1 LVNLIKVGNVSVFVA
16 RQAIFNRRQN
26 VVAYELLFRDSP
38 KNYFPDICEGEATA
52 RLIMENQLNLGTR
65 HITSGKKA
73 LINIGPESLEL
84 DLCAFLPCQDVVI
97 ELLETIEPN
106 DENYEMCRDLFHRNY
121 KLALDDFVYKP
132 QWDRFLKLVKLIKFD
147 ISITPLSE
155 ITPVIK
161 KLQKHKKI
169 KLLAEKL
176 ETQEDF
182 ELAHK
187 MGFDY
192 FQGYFFA
199 KPTMIKQNDIDYN
212 YSLVVAIYAEI
223 MKPSPDIKAIAGLFE
238 LDAALAYKLLRLINS
253 GVFPIQSKISS
264 LKQALVYL
272 GHERLKK
279 FVSLI
284 VTAHTAGK
292 KPAELMQVC
301 VVRARFCELIAK
313 KVAKQ
318 QSGEAFLTGLFS
330 LLDAIL
336 DQPMSLLVEKLPF
349 PDEIKAALLDEKNTL
364 YYILNVVKAFETGSW
379 WALEQAVILINLDS
393 KALPDLYQQAVD
405 WADNYKNNS

>member
-1 LVNLIKVGNVSVFVA
+1 MESNKVGKVSVFVA
-16 RQAIFNRRQN
+16 RQAIFNRRQK

-38 KNYFPDICEGEATA
+38 KNFFPDIAEGQATA

-97 ELLETIEPN
+97 ELLESIEPN
-106 DENYEMCRDLFHRNY
+106 DTNYEFCRELFHSNFN
-121 KLALDDFVYKP
+121 LALDDFVYKP

-147 ISITPLSE
+147 ITITPLND
-155 ITPVIK
+155 IHPIIK
-161 KLQKHKKI
+161 KLKDHKQI
-169 KLLAEKL
+169 KLLAEKI
-176 ETQEDF
+176 ETQDEY
-182 ELAHK
+182 EVAAS

-199 KPTMIKQNDIDYN
+199 KPTMMKHNDIDYN
-212 YSLVVAIYAEI
+212 YALVVAIYAEI
-223 MKPSPDIKAIAGLFE
+223 MGANPDLTKIAALFE
-238 LDAALAYKLLRLINS
+238 FDAALAYKLLRLINS
-253 GVFPIQSKISS
+253 GVFPIQSKIAS

-272 GHERLKK
+272 GQERLKK

-313 KVAKQ
+313 KVAKH

-349 PDEIKAALLDEKNTL
+349 QDDIKAALLEEKNTL
-364 YYILNVVKAFETGSW
+364 YYILKVVKAYETGSW
-379 WALEQAVILINLDS
+379 WALEQAVIFLNIQSDI
-393 KALPDLYQQAVD
+393 LPELYQKSVD
-405 WADNYKNNS
+405 WADSYKNKI

>member
-1 LVNLIKVGNVSVFVA
+1 MELNKVGKVSVFVA
-16 RQAIFNRRQN
+16 RQAIFNRRQK

-38 KNYFPDICEGEATA
+38 KNFFPDIAEGQATA

-73 LINIGPESLEL
+73 LINIGPESLDL

-97 ELLETIEPN
+97 ELLESIEPT
-106 DENYEMCRDLFHRNY
+106 DTNYELCRELFHSNFN
-121 KLALDDFVYKP
+121 LALDDFVYKP

-147 ISITPLSE
+147 ITITPLND
-155 ITPVIK
+155 IHPIIK
-161 KLQKHKKI
+161 KLKDHKQI
-169 KLLAEKL
+169 KLLAEKI
-176 ETQEDF
+176 ETQE
-182 ELAHK
+182 EYEVAAG

-199 KPTMIKQNDIDYN
+199 KPTMMKHNDIDYN
-212 YSLVVAIYAEI
+212 YGLVVAIYAEI
-223 MKPSPDIKAIAGLFE
+223 MGPNPDLTKIAALFE

-253 GVFPIQSKISS
+253 GVFPIQSKIAS

-272 GHERLKK
+272 GQERLKK

-313 KVAKQ
+313 KVAKH

-349 PDEIKAALLDEKNTL
+349 QDEIKAALLEEKNTL
-364 YYILNVVKAFETGSW
+364 YYILKVVKAYETGSW
-379 WALEQAVILINLDS
+379 WALEQAVIFLNIQSDI
-393 KALPDLYQQAVD
+393 LPELYQKSVD
-405 WADNYKNNS
+405 WADSYKNNI

>member
-1 LVNLIKVGNVSVFVA
+1 MSVFVA
-16 RQAIFNRRQN
+16 RQAIFNRKQN
-26 VVAYELLFRDSP
+26 VVAYELLFRNSAE
-38 KNYFPDICEGEATA
+38 NFFPDIEEGQATA

-65 HITSGKKA
+65 HITSGKTA
-73 LINIGPESLEL
+73 LINIGPDSLKHN
-84 DLCAFLPCQDVVI
+84 LCDFLPCKDVVI
-97 ELLETIEPN
+97 ELLETIEPT
-106 DENYEMCRDLFHRNY
+106 DDNYQLCRELFHKNY
-121 KLALDDFVYKP
+121 KLALDDFVYNE
-132 QWDRFLKLVKLIKFD
+132 QWERFLKFIKLVKFD
-147 ISITPLSE
+147 IAQTPLSDIAE
-155 ITPVIK
+155 IVE
-161 KLQKHKKI
+161 KLKQHKKI
-169 KLLAEKL
+169 KILAEKI
-176 ETQEDF
+176 ETQADYHQ
-182 ELAHK
+182 AHK

-199 KPTMIKQNDIDYN
+199 KPTMHEQQDIDYN
-212 YSLVVAIYAEI
+212 YAVVVAIYAQV
-223 MKPSPDIKAIAGLFE
+223 MKPSPDIKQISALFE
-238 LDAALAYKLLRLINS
+238 ADAALAYKLMRLINS

-264 LKQALVYL
+264 IKQALVYL

-313 KVAKQ
+313 QVSKSLA
-318 QSGEAFLTGLFS
+318 GEAFLTGLFS

-349 PDEIKAALLDEKNTL
+349 PDDIKAALLNEKNTL
-364 YYILNVVKAFETGSW
+364 YYILNLVQAYETGSW
-379 WALEQAVILINLDS
+379 WTLEKAVILLNVKSDV
-393 KALPDLYQQAVD
+393 LPGLYNQAVD

>member
-1 LVNLIKVGNVSVFVA
+1 MELNKVGKVSVFVA
-16 RQAIFNRRQN
+16 RQAIFNRRQK

-38 KNYFPDICEGEATA
+38 KNFFPDIAEGQATA

-97 ELLETIEPN
+97 ELLESIEPT
-106 DENYEMCRDLFHRNY
+106 DTNYELCRELFHSNFN
-121 KLALDDFVYKP
+121 LALDDFVYKP

-147 ISITPLSE
+147 ITITPLND
-155 ITPVIK
+155 IHPIIK
-161 KLQKHKKI
+161 KLKDHKQI
-169 KLLAEKL
+169 KLLAEKI
-176 ETQEDF
+176 ETQE
-182 ELAHK
+182 EYEVAAG

-199 KPTMIKQNDIDYN
+199 KPTMMKHNDIDYN
-212 YSLVVAIYAEI
+212 YGLVVAIYAEI
-223 MKPSPDIKAIAGLFE
+223 MSPNPDLTKIAALFE

-253 GVFPIQSKISS
+253 GVFPIQSKIAS

-272 GHERLKK
+272 GQERLKK

-313 KVAKQ
+313 KVAKH

-349 PDEIKAALLDEKNTL
+349 QDDIKAALLEEKNTL
-364 YYILNVVKAFETGSW
+364 YYILKVVKAYETGSW
-379 WALEQAVILINLDS
+379 WALEQAVIFLNIQSDI
-393 KALPDLYQQAVD
+393 LPELYQKSVD
-405 WADNYKNNS
+405 WADSYKNNI

>member
-1 LVNLIKVGNVSVFVA
+1 MSVFVA
-16 RQAIFNRRQN
+16 RQAIFNRRQK

-38 KNYFPDICEGEATA
+38 KNFFPDIAEGQATA

-97 ELLETIEPN
+97 ELLESIEPT
-106 DENYEMCRDLFHRNY
+106 DTNYELCRELFHSNFN
-121 KLALDDFVYKP
+121 LALDDFVYKP

-147 ISITPLSE
+147 ITITPLND
-155 ITPVIK
+155 IHPIIK
-161 KLQKHKKI
+161 KLKDHKQI
-169 KLLAEKL
+169 KLLAEKI
-176 ETQEDF
+176 ETQE
-182 ELAHK
+182 EYEVAAG

-199 KPTMIKQNDIDYN
+199 KPTMMKHNDIDYN
-212 YSLVVAIYAEI
+212 YGLVVAIYAEI
-223 MKPSPDIKAIAGLFE
+223 MSPNPDLTKIAALFE

-253 GVFPIQSKISS
+253 GVFPIQSKIAS

-272 GHERLKK
+272 GQERLKK

-313 KVAKQ
+313 KVAKH

-349 PDEIKAALLDEKNTL
+349 QDDIKAALLEEKNTL
-364 YYILNVVKAFETGSW
+364 YYILKVVKAYETGSW
-379 WALEQAVILINLDS
+379 WALEQAVIFLNIQSDI
-393 KALPDLYQQAVD
+393 LPELYQKSVD
-405 WADNYKNNS
+405 WADSYKNNI

>member
-1 LVNLIKVGNVSVFVA
+1 MSVFVA
-16 RQAIFNRRQN
+16 RQAIFNRSKK

-38 KNYFPDICEGEATA
+38 KNYFPDIAEGQATA

-73 LINIGPESLEL
+73 LINIGPESLKL

-97 ELLETIEPN
+97 ELLETIEPT
-106 DENYEMCRDLFHRNY
+106 DDNYELCRGLFHSNY

-147 ISITPLSE
+147 IAITPLSE
-155 ITPVIK
+155 IQPIVT
-161 KLQKHKKI
+161 KLQAHKQIKI
-169 KLLAEKL
+169 LAEKI
-176 ETQEDF
+176 ETQEDY
-182 ELAHK
+182 ELAFD

-212 YSLVVAIYAEI
+212 YGLVVAIYAEI
-223 MKPSPDIKAIAGLFE
+223 MKQSPDIKTIASLFE

-253 GVFPIQSKISS
+253 GVFPIQSQISS

-301 VVRARFCELIAK
+301 IVRARFCELVAK
-313 KVAKQ
+313 KVNKS

-349 PDEIKAALLDEKNTL
+349 PDEIKTALLGDKNTL
-364 YYILNVVKAFETGSW
+364 YYILNVVKAYETGSW
-379 WALEQAVILINLDS
+379 WALEQAVLLLNIDSAIL
-393 KALPDLYQQAVD
+393 PPLYQQSVD
-405 WADNYKNNS
+405 WADSYKNNI

>member
-1 LVNLIKVGNVSVFVA
+1 MSVFVA
-16 RQAIFNRRQN
+16 RQAIFNRKQN
-26 VVAYELLFRDSP
+26 VVAYELLFRNSAE
-38 KNYFPDICEGEATA
+38 NFFPDIEEGQATA

-65 HITSGKKA
+65 HITSGKTA
-73 LINIGPESLEL
+73 LINIGPDSLKHN
-84 DLCAFLPCQDVVI
+84 LCDFLPCKDVVI
-97 ELLETIEPN
+97 ELLETIEPT
-106 DENYEMCRDLFHRNY
+106 DDNYQLCRELFHKNY
-121 KLALDDFVYKP
+121 KLALDDFVYNE
-132 QWDRFLKLVKLIKFD
+132 QWERFLKFIKLVKFD
-147 ISITPLSE
+147 ITQTPLSDIAE
-155 ITPVIK
+155 IVE
-161 KLQKHKKI
+161 KLKQHKKI
-169 KLLAEKL
+169 KILAEKI
-176 ETQEDF
+176 ETQADYHQ
-182 ELAHK
+182 AHK

-199 KPTMIKQNDIDYN
+199 KPTMHEQQDIDYN
-212 YSLVVAIYAEI
+212 YALVVAIYAQV
-223 MKPSPDIKAIAGLFE
+223 MKPSPDIKQISALFE
-238 LDAALAYKLLRLINS
+238 ADAALAYKLMRLINS

-264 LKQALVYL
+264 IKQALVYL

-313 KVAKQ
+313 QVSKSLA
-318 QSGEAFLTGLFS
+318 GEAFLTGLFS

-349 PDEIKAALLDEKNTL
+349 PDDIKAALLNEKNTL
-364 YYILNVVKAFETGSW
+364 YYILNVVQAYETGSW
-379 WALEQAVILINLDS
+379 WTLEKAVILLNVKSDV
-393 KALPDLYQQAVD
+393 LPGLYNQAVD

>member
-1 LVNLIKVGNVSVFVA
+1 MPVFVA

-38 KNYFPDICEGEATA
+38 KNYFPGIAEGKATA

-73 LINIGPESLEL
+73 LINVGPESLEL

-106 DENYEMCRDLFHRNY
+106 DCNYKLCRDLFHRNY

-132 QWDRFLKLVKLIKFD
+132 QWDRFLKLIKLVKFD
-147 ISITPLSE
+147 ITITPLNE
-155 ITPVIK
+155 IAPIIK
-161 KLQKHKKI
+161 KLQKHSKI

-212 YSLVVAIYAEI
+212 YALVVAVYAEI
-223 MKPSPDIKAIAGLFE
+223 MKQSPSIETIASLFKQ
-238 LDAALAYKLLRLINS
+238 DAALAYKLLRLINS
-253 GVFPIQSKISS
+253 GVFPIQSQISS

-292 KPAELMQVC
+292 KPSELMQMC
-301 VVRARFCELIAK
+301 VVRARFCELVAK

-318 QSGEAFLTGLFS
+318 QVGEAFLTGLFS

-349 PDEIKAALLDEKNTL
+349 PDDIKAALLEEKNTL
-364 YYILNVVKAFETGSW
+364 YYIVNIVKNYETGSW
-379 WALEQAVILINLDS
+379 WALEQAVLLLNIDS
-393 KALPDLYQQAVD
+393 KELPAIYQQAVD
-405 WADNYKNNS
+405 WADNYKNNIKGY

>member
-1 LVNLIKVGNVSVFVA
+1 MDLNKVGKVSVFVA
-16 RQAIFNRRQN
+16 RQAIFNRRQK

-38 KNYFPDICEGEATA
+38 KNFFPDIAEGQATA

-97 ELLETIEPN
+97 ELLESIEPT
-106 DENYEMCRDLFHRNY
+106 DTNYELCRELFHSNFN
-121 KLALDDFVYKP
+121 LALDDFVYKP

-147 ISITPLSE
+147 ITITPLND
-155 ITPVIK
+155 IHPIIK
-161 KLQKHKKI
+161 KLKDHKQI
-169 KLLAEKL
+169 KLLAEKI
-176 ETQEDF
+176 ETQQEY
-182 ELAHK
+182 EVAAG

-199 KPTMIKQNDIDYN
+199 KPTMMKHNDIDYN
-212 YSLVVAIYAEI
+212 YGLVVAIYAEI
-223 MKPSPDIKAIAGLFE
+223 MKPNPDLTAIAQLFE

-253 GVFPIQSKISS
+253 GVFPIQSKIAS

-272 GHERLKK
+272 GQERLKK

-313 KVAKQ
+313 KVAKH

-349 PDEIKAALLDEKNTL
+349 QDEIKAALLEEKNTL
-364 YYILNVVKAFETGSW
+364 YYILKVVKAYETGSW
-379 WALEQAVILINLDS
+379 WALEQAVIFLNIQSDI
-393 KALPDLYQQAVD
+393 LPELYQMSVD
-405 WADNYKNNS
+405 WADSYKNNI

>member
-1 LVNLIKVGNVSVFVA
+1 MSVFVA
-16 RQAIFNRRQN
+16 RQAIFNRSKK

-38 KNYFPDICEGEATA
+38 KNYFPDIAEGQATA

-73 LINIGPESLEL
+73 LINIGPESLKL

-97 ELLETIEPN
+97 ELLETIEPT
-106 DENYEMCRDLFHRNY
+106 DDNYELCRGLFHSNY

-147 ISITPLSE
+147 IAITPLSE
-155 ITPVIK
+155 IQPIVT
-161 KLQKHKKI
+161 KLQAHKQIKI
-169 KLLAEKL
+169 LAEKI
-176 ETQEDF
+176 ETQEDYG
-182 ELAHK
+182 LAFD

-199 KPTMIKQNDIDYN
+199 KPTMIKQNDVDYN
-212 YSLVVAIYAEI
+212 YGLVVAIYAEI
-223 MKPSPDIKAIAGLFE
+223 MKQSPDIKTIASLFE

-253 GVFPIQSKISS
+253 GVFPIQSQISS

-301 VVRARFCELIAK
+301 VVRARFCELVAK
-313 KVAKQ
+313 KVNKS

-349 PDEIKAALLDEKNTL
+349 PDEIKTALLGDKNTL
-364 YYILNVVKAFETGSW
+364 YYILNVVKAYETGSW
-379 WALEQAVILINLDS
+379 WALEQAVLLLNIDSAIL
-393 KALPDLYQQAVD
+393 PPLYQQSVD
-405 WADNYKNNS
+405 WADSYKNNI

>member
-1 LVNLIKVGNVSVFVA
+1 MELNKVGKVSVFVA
-16 RQAIFNRRQN
+16 RQAIFNRRQK

-38 KNYFPDICEGEATA
+38 KNFFPDIAEGQATA

-97 ELLETIEPN
+97 ELLESIEPT
-106 DENYEMCRDLFHRNY
+106 DTNYELCRELFHSNFN
-121 KLALDDFVYKP
+121 LALDDFVYKP

-147 ISITPLSE
+147 ITITPLDD
-155 ITPVIK
+155 IHPIIK
-161 KLQKHKKI
+161 KLKDHKQI
-169 KLLAEKL
+169 KLLAEKI
-176 ETQEDF
+176 ETQE
-182 ELAHK
+182 EYEVAAG

-199 KPTMIKQNDIDYN
+199 KPTMMKHNDIDYN
-212 YSLVVAIYAEI
+212 YGLVVAIYAEI
-223 MKPSPDIKAIAGLFE
+223 MGPNPDLTKIAALFE

-253 GVFPIQSKISS
+253 GVFPIQSKIAS

-272 GHERLKK
+272 GQERLKK

-313 KVAKQ
+313 KVAKH

-349 PDEIKAALLDEKNTL
+349 QDDIKAALLEEKNTL
-364 YYILNVVKAFETGSW
+364 YYILKVVKAYETGSW
-379 WALEQAVILINLDS
+379 WALEQAVIFLNIQSDI
-393 KALPDLYQQAVD
+393 LPELYQMSVD
-405 WADNYKNNS
+405 WADSYKNNI

>member
-1 LVNLIKVGNVSVFVA
+1 MSVFVA
-16 RQAIFNRRQN
+16 RQAIFNRKQN
-26 VVAYELLFRDSP
+26 VVAYELLFRNSAE
-38 KNYFPDICEGEATA
+38 NFFPDIEEGQATA

-65 HITSGKKA
+65 HITSGKTA
-73 LINIGPESLEL
+73 LINIGPDSLKHN
-84 DLCAFLPCQDVVI
+84 LCDFLPCKDVVI
-97 ELLETIEPN
+97 ELLETIEPT
-106 DENYEMCRDLFHRNY
+106 DDNYQLCRELFHKNY
-121 KLALDDFVYKP
+121 KLALDDFVYNE
-132 QWDRFLKLVKLIKFD
+132 QWERFLKFIKLVKFD
-147 ISITPLSE
+147 IAQTPLSDIAE
-155 ITPVIK
+155 IVE
-161 KLQKHKKI
+161 KLKQHKKI
-169 KLLAEKL
+169 KILAEKI
-176 ETQEDF
+176 ETQADYHQ
-182 ELAHK
+182 AHK

-199 KPTMIKQNDIDYN
+199 KPTMHEQQDIDYN
-212 YSLVVAIYAEI
+212 YALVVAIYAQV
-223 MKPSPDIKAIAGLFE
+223 MKPSPDIKQISALFE
-238 LDAALAYKLLRLINS
+238 ADAALAYKLMRLINS

-264 LKQALVYL
+264 IKQALVYL

-313 KVAKQ
+313 QVSISLA
-318 QSGEAFLTGLFS
+318 GEAFLTGLFS

-349 PDEIKAALLDEKNTL
+349 PDDIKAALLNEKNTL
-364 YYILNVVKAFETGSW
+364 YYILNVVQAYETGSW
-379 WALEQAVILINLDS
+379 WTLEKAVILLNVKSDV
-393 KALPDLYQQAVD
+393 LPGLYNQAVD

>member
-1 LVNLIKVGNVSVFVA
+1 MSIFVA
-16 RQAIFNRRQN
+16 RQAIFNRRQK

-38 KNYFPDICEGEATA
+38 KNFFPDIAEGQATA

-97 ELLETIEPN
+97 ELLESIEPT
-106 DENYEMCRDLFHRNY
+106 DTNYELCRELFHSNFN
-121 KLALDDFVYKP
+121 LALDDFVYKP

-147 ISITPLSE
+147 ITITPLDD
-155 ITPVIK
+155 IHPIIK
-161 KLQKHKKI
+161 KLKDHKQI
-169 KLLAEKL
+169 KLLAEKI
-176 ETQEDF
+176 ETQQEY
-182 ELAHK
+182 EVAAG

-199 KPTMIKQNDIDYN
+199 KPTMMKHNDIDYN
-212 YSLVVAIYAEI
+212 YGLVVAIYAEI
-223 MKPSPDIKAIAGLFE
+223 MKPNPDLTAIAQLFE

-253 GVFPIQSKISS
+253 GVFPIQSKIAS

-272 GHERLKK
+272 GQERLKK

-313 KVAKQ
+313 KVAKH

-349 PDEIKAALLDEKNTL
+349 QDDIKAALLEEKNTL
-364 YYILNVVKAFETGSW
+364 YYILKVVKAYETGSW
-379 WALEQAVILINLDS
+379 WALEQAVIFLNIQSDI
-393 KALPDLYQQAVD
+393 LPELYQMSVD
-405 WADNYKNNS
+405 WADSYKNNI

>member
-1 LVNLIKVGNVSVFVA
+1 MSVFVA
-16 RQAIFNRRQN
+16 RQAIFNRKQN
-26 VVAYELLFRDSP
+26 VVAYELLFRNSAE
-38 KNYFPDICEGEATA
+38 NFFPDIEEGQATA

-65 HITSGKKA
+65 HITSGKTA
-73 LINIGPESLEL
+73 LINIGPDSLKHN
-84 DLCAFLPCQDVVI
+84 LCDFLPCKDVVI
-97 ELLETIEPN
+97 ELLETIEPT
-106 DENYEMCRDLFHRNY
+106 DDNYQLCRELFHKNY
-121 KLALDDFVYKP
+121 KLALDDFVYNEH
-132 QWDRFLKLVKLIKFD
+132 WERFLKFIKLVKFD
-147 ISITPLSE
+147 IAQTPLSDIAE
-155 ITPVIK
+155 IVE
-161 KLQKHKKI
+161 KLKQHKKI
-169 KLLAEKL
+169 KILAEKI
-176 ETQEDF
+176 ETQADYHQ
-182 ELAHK
+182 AHK

-199 KPTMIKQNDIDYN
+199 KPTMHEQQDIDYN
-212 YSLVVAIYAEI
+212 YALVVAIYAQV
-223 MKPSPDIKAIAGLFE
+223 MKSSPDIKQISALFE
-238 LDAALAYKLLRLINS
+238 ADAALAYKLMRLINS

-264 LKQALVYL
+264 IKQALVYL

-313 KVAKQ
+313 QVSKSLA
-318 QSGEAFLTGLFS
+318 GEAFLTGLFS

-349 PDEIKAALLDEKNTL
+349 PDDIKAALLNEKNTL
-364 YYILNVVKAFETGSW
+364 YYILNVVQAYETGSW
-379 WALEQAVILINLDS
+379 WTLEKAVILLNVKSDV
-393 KALPDLYQQAVD
+393 LPGLYNQAVD

>member
-1 LVNLIKVGNVSVFVA
+1 VSVFVA
-16 RQAIFNRRQN
+16 RQAIFNRRQK

-38 KNYFPDICEGEATA
+38 KNFFPDIAEGQATA

-97 ELLETIEPN
+97 ELLESIEPT
-106 DENYEMCRDLFHRNY
+106 DTNYELCRELFHSNFN
-121 KLALDDFVYKP
+121 LALDDFVYKP

-147 ISITPLSE
+147 ITITPLND
-155 ITPVIK
+155 IHPIIK
-161 KLQKHKKI
+161 KLKDHKQI
-169 KLLAEKL
+169 KLLAEKI
-176 ETQEDF
+176 ETQE
-182 ELAHK
+182 EYEVAAG

-199 KPTMIKQNDIDYN
+199 KPTMMKHNDIDYN
-212 YSLVVAIYAEI
+212 YGLVVAIYAEI
-223 MKPSPDIKAIAGLFE
+223 MGPNPDLTKIAALFE

-253 GVFPIQSKISS
+253 GVFPIQSKIAC

-272 GHERLKK
+272 GQERLKK

-313 KVAKQ
+313 KVAKH

-349 PDEIKAALLDEKNTL
+349 QDDIKAALLEEKNTL
-364 YYILNVVKAFETGSW
+364 YYILKVVKAYETGSW
-379 WALEQAVILINLDS
+379 WALEQAVIFLNIQSDI
-393 KALPDLYQQAVD
+393 LPELYQKSVD
-405 WADNYKNNS
+405 WADSYKNNI

>member
-1 LVNLIKVGNVSVFVA
+1 MSVFVA
-16 RQAIFNRRQN
+16 RQAIFNRSKK

-38 KNYFPDICEGEATA
+38 KNYFPDIAEGQATA

-73 LINIGPESLEL
+73 LINIGPESLKL

-97 ELLETIEPN
+97 ELLETIEPT
-106 DENYEMCRDLFHRNY
+106 DDNYELCRGLFHSNY
-121 KLALDDFVYKP
+121 ELALDDFVYKP

-147 ISITPLSE
+147 IAITPLSE
-155 ITPVIK
+155 IQPIVT
-161 KLQKHKKI
+161 KLQAHKQIKI
-169 KLLAEKL
+169 LAEKI
-176 ETQEDF
+176 ETQEDY
-182 ELAHK
+182 ELAFD

-212 YSLVVAIYAEI
+212 YGLVVAIYAEI
-223 MKPSPDIKAIAGLFE
+223 MKQSPDIKTIASLFE

-253 GVFPIQSKISS
+253 GVFPIQSQISS

-301 VVRARFCELIAK
+301 VVRARFCELVAK
-313 KVAKQ
+313 KVNKS

-349 PDEIKAALLDEKNTL
+349 PDEIKTALLGDKNTL
-364 YYILNVVKAFETGSW
+364 YYILNVVKAYETGSW
-379 WALEQAVILINLDS
+379 WALEQAVLLLNIDSAIL
-393 KALPDLYQQAVD
+393 PPLYQQSVD
-405 WADNYKNNS
+405 WADSYKNNI

>member
-1 LVNLIKVGNVSVFVA
+1 MSVFVA
-16 RQAIFNRRQN
+16 RQAIFNRSKK

-38 KNYFPDICEGEATA
+38 KNYFPDIAEGQATA

-73 LINIGPESLEL
+73 LINIGPESLKL

-97 ELLETIEPN
+97 ELLETIEPT
-106 DENYEMCRDLFHRNY
+106 DDNYELCRGLFHSNY

-147 ISITPLSE
+147 IAITPLSE
-155 ITPVIK
+155 IQPIVT
-161 KLQKHKKI
+161 KLQAHKQIKI
-169 KLLAEKL
+169 LAEKI
-176 ETQEDF
+176 ETQEDY
-182 ELAHK
+182 ELAFD

-212 YSLVVAIYAEI
+212 YGLVVAIYAEI
-223 MKPSPDIKAIAGLFE
+223 MKQSPDIKTIASLFE

-253 GVFPIQSKISS
+253 GVFPIQSQISS

-301 VVRARFCELIAK
+301 IVRARFCELVAK
-313 KVAKQ
+313 KVNKS

-336 DQPMSLLVEKLPF
+336 DQQMSLLVEKLPF
-349 PDEIKAALLDEKNTL
+349 PDEIKTALLGDKNTL
-364 YYILNVVKAFETGSW
+364 YYILNVVKAYETGSW
-379 WALEQAVILINLDS
+379 WALEQAVLLLNIDSAIL
-393 KALPDLYQQAVD
+393 PPLYQQSVD
-405 WADNYKNNS
+405 WADSYKNNI

>member
-1 LVNLIKVGNVSVFVA
+1 MSVFVA
-16 RQAIFNRRQN
+16 RQAIFNRRQK

-38 KNYFPDICEGEATA
+38 KNFFPDIAEGQATA

-97 ELLETIEPN
+97 ELLESIEPT
-106 DENYEMCRDLFHRNY
+106 DTNYELCRDLFHSNFN
-121 KLALDDFVYKP
+121 LALDDFVYKP

-147 ISITPLSE
+147 ITITPLND
-155 ITPVIK
+155 IHPIIK
-161 KLQKHKKI
+161 KLKDHKQI
-169 KLLAEKL
+169 KLLAEKI
-176 ETQEDF
+176 ETQE
-182 ELAHK
+182 EYEVAAG

-199 KPTMIKQNDIDYN
+199 KPTMMKHNDIDYN
-212 YSLVVAIYAEI
+212 YGLVVAIYAEI
-223 MKPSPDIKAIAGLFE
+223 MGPNPDLTKIAALFE

-253 GVFPIQSKISS
+253 GVFPIQSKIAS

-272 GHERLKK
+272 GQERLKK

-313 KVAKQ
+313 KVAKH

-330 LLDAIL
+330 LLDAVL

-349 PDEIKAALLDEKNTL
+349 QDDIKAALLEEKNTL
-364 YYILNVVKAFETGSW
+364 YYILKVVKAYETGSW
-379 WALEQAVILINLDS
+379 WALEQAVIFLNIQSDI
-393 KALPDLYQQAVD
+393 LPELYQKSVD
-405 WADNYKNNS
+405 WADSYKNNI

>member
-1 LVNLIKVGNVSVFVA
+1 VSVFVA
-16 RQAIFNRRQN
+16 RQAIFNRKQN
-26 VVAYELLFRDSP
+26 VVAYELLFRNSAE
-38 KNYFPDICEGEATA
+38 NFFPDIEEGQATA

-65 HITSGKKA
+65 HITSGKTA
-73 LINIGPESLEL
+73 LINIGPDSLKHN
-84 DLCAFLPCQDVVI
+84 LCDFLPCKDVVI
-97 ELLETIEPN
+97 ELLETIEPT
-106 DENYEMCRDLFHRNY
+106 DDNYQLCRELFHKNY
-121 KLALDDFVYKP
+121 KLALDDFVYNE
-132 QWDRFLKLVKLIKFD
+132 QWERFLKFIKLVKFD
-147 ISITPLSE
+147 IAQTPLSDIAE
-155 ITPVIK
+155 IVE
-161 KLQKHKKI
+161 KLKQHKKI
-169 KLLAEKL
+169 KILAEKI
-176 ETQEDF
+176 ETQADYHQ
-182 ELAHK
+182 AHK

-199 KPTMIKQNDIDYN
+199 KPTMHEQQDIDYN
-212 YSLVVAIYAEI
+212 YALVVAIYAQV
-223 MKPSPDIKAIAGLFE
+223 MKPSPDIKQISALFE
-238 LDAALAYKLLRLINS
+238 ADAALAYKLMRLINS

-264 LKQALVYL
+264 IKQALVYL

-313 KVAKQ
+313 QVSISLA
-318 QSGEAFLTGLFS
+318 GEAFLTGLFS

-349 PDEIKAALLDEKNTL
+349 PDDIKAALLNEKNTL
-364 YYILNVVKAFETGSW
+364 YYILNVVQAYETGSW
-379 WALEQAVILINLDS
+379 WTLEKAVILLNVKSDV
-393 KALPDLYQQAVD
+393 LPGLYNQAVD

>member
-1 LVNLIKVGNVSVFVA
+1 MSVFVA
-16 RQAIFNRRQN
+16 RQAIFNRKQN
-26 VVAYELLFRDSP
+26 VVAYELLFRNSAE
-38 KNYFPDICEGEATA
+38 NFFPDIEEGQATA

-65 HITSGKKA
+65 HITSGKTA
-73 LINIGPESLEL
+73 LINIGPDSLKHN
-84 DLCAFLPCQDVVI
+84 LCDFLPCKDVVI
-97 ELLETIEPN
+97 ELLETIEPT
-106 DENYEMCRDLFHRNY
+106 DDNYQLCRELFHKNY
-121 KLALDDFVYKP
+121 KLALDDFVYNE
-132 QWDRFLKLVKLIKFD
+132 QWERFLKFIKLVKFD
-147 ISITPLSE
+147 IAQTPLSDIAE
-155 ITPVIK
+155 IVE
-161 KLQKHKKI
+161 KLKQHKKI
-169 KLLAEKL
+169 KILAEKI
-176 ETQEDF
+176 ETQADYHQ
-182 ELAHK
+182 AHK

-199 KPTMIKQNDIDYN
+199 KPTMHEQQDIDYN
-212 YSLVVAIYAEI
+212 YALVVAIYAQV
-223 MKPSPDIKAIAGLFE
+223 MKPSPDIKQISALFE
-238 LDAALAYKLLRLINS
+238 ADAALAYKLMRLINS

-264 LKQALVYL
+264 IKQALVYL

-313 KVAKQ
+313 QVSKSLA
-318 QSGEAFLTGLFS
+318 GEAFLTGLFS

-349 PDEIKAALLDEKNTL
+349 PDDIKAALLNEKNTL
-364 YYILNVVKAFETGSW
+364 YYILNVVQAYETGSW
-379 WALEQAVILINLDS
+379 WTLEKAVILLNVKSDV
-393 KALPDLYQQAVD
+393 LPGLYNQAVD

>member
-1 LVNLIKVGNVSVFVA
+1 MELNKVGKVSVFVA
-16 RQAIFNRRQN
+16 RQAIFNRRQK

-38 KNYFPDICEGEATA
+38 KNFFPDIAEGQATA

-97 ELLETIEPN
+97 ELLESIEPT
-106 DENYEMCRDLFHRNY
+106 DTNYELCRELFHSNFN
-121 KLALDDFVYKP
+121 LALDDFVYKP

-147 ISITPLSE
+147 ITITPLND
-155 ITPVIK
+155 IHPIIK
-161 KLQKHKKI
+161 KLKDHKQI
-169 KLLAEKL
+169 KLLAEKI
-176 ETQEDF
+176 ETQE
-182 ELAHK
+182 EYEVAAG

-199 KPTMIKQNDIDYN
+199 KPTMMKHNDIDYN
-212 YSLVVAIYAEI
+212 YGLVVAIYAEI
-223 MKPSPDIKAIAGLFE
+223 MGPNPDLTKIAALFE

-253 GVFPIQSKISS
+253 GVFPIQSKIAS

-272 GHERLKK
+272 GQERLKK

-284 VTAHTAGK
+284 VTAHTADK

-313 KVAKQ
+313 KVAKH

-349 PDEIKAALLDEKNTL
+349 QDEIKAALLEEKNTL
-364 YYILNVVKAFETGSW
+364 YYILKVVKAYETGSW
-379 WALEQAVILINLDS
+379 WALEQAVIFLNIQSDI
-393 KALPDLYQQAVD
+393 LPELYQKSVD
-405 WADNYKNNS
+405 WADSYKNNI

>member
-1 LVNLIKVGNVSVFVA
+1 MELNKVGKVSVFVA
-16 RQAIFNRRQN
+16 RQAIFNRRQK

-38 KNYFPDICEGEATA
+38 KNFFPDIAEGQATA

-97 ELLETIEPN
+97 ELLESIEPT
-106 DENYEMCRDLFHRNY
+106 DTNYELCRELFHSNFN
-121 KLALDDFVYKP
+121 LALDDFVYKP

-147 ISITPLSE
+147 ITITPLDD
-155 ITPVIK
+155 IHPIIK
-161 KLQKHKKI
+161 KLKDHKQI
-169 KLLAEKL
+169 KLLAEKI
-176 ETQEDF
+176 ETQE
-182 ELAHK
+182 EYEVAAG

-199 KPTMIKQNDIDYN
+199 KPTMMKHNDIDYN
-212 YSLVVAIYAEI
+212 YGLVVAIYAEI
-223 MKPSPDIKAIAGLFE
+223 MGPNPDLTKIAALFE

-253 GVFPIQSKISS
+253 GVFPIQSKIAS

-272 GHERLKK
+272 GQERLKK

-301 VVRARFCELIAK
+301 GVRARFCELIAK
-313 KVAKQ
+313 KVAKH

-349 PDEIKAALLDEKNTL
+349 QDDIKAALLEEKNTL
-364 YYILNVVKAFETGSW
+364 YYILKVVKAYETGSW
-379 WALEQAVILINLDS
+379 WALEQAVIFLNIQSDI
-393 KALPDLYQQAVD
+393 LPELYQKSVD
-405 WADNYKNNS
+405 WADSYKNNI

>member
-1 LVNLIKVGNVSVFVA
+1 MSVFVA
-16 RQAIFNRRQN
+16 RQAIFNRKQN
-26 VVAYELLFRDSP
+26 VVAYELLFRNSAE
-38 KNYFPDICEGEATA
+38 NFFPDIEEGQATA

-65 HITSGKKA
+65 HITSGKTA
-73 LINIGPESLEL
+73 LINIGPDSLKHN
-84 DLCAFLPCQDVVI
+84 LCDFLPCKDVVI
-97 ELLETIEPN
+97 ELLETIEPT
-106 DENYEMCRDLFHRNY
+106 DDNYQLCRELFHKNY
-121 KLALDDFVYKP
+121 KLALDDFVYNE
-132 QWDRFLKLVKLIKFD
+132 QWERFLKFIKLVKFD
-147 ISITPLSE
+147 IAQTPLSDIAE
-155 ITPVIK
+155 IVE
-161 KLQKHKKI
+161 KLKQHKKI
-169 KLLAEKL
+169 KILAEKI
-176 ETQEDF
+176 ETQADYHQ
-182 ELAHK
+182 AHK

-199 KPTMIKQNDIDYN
+199 KPTMHEQQDIDYN
-212 YSLVVAIYAEI
+212 YAVVVAIYAQV
-223 MKPSPDIKAIAGLFE
+223 MKPSPDIKQISTLFE
-238 LDAALAYKLLRLINS
+238 ADAALAYKLMRLINS

-264 LKQALVYL
+264 IKQALVYL

-313 KVAKQ
+313 QVSKSLA
-318 QSGEAFLTGLFS
+318 GEAFLTGLFS

-349 PDEIKAALLDEKNTL
+349 PDDIKAALLNEKNTL
-364 YYILNVVKAFETGSW
+364 YYILNLVQAYETGSW
-379 WALEQAVILINLDS
+379 WTLEKAVILLNVKSDV
-393 KALPDLYQQAVD
+393 LPGLYNQAVD

>member
-1 LVNLIKVGNVSVFVA
+1 MSVFVA
-16 RQAIFNRRQN
+16 RQAIFNRKQN
-26 VVAYELLFRDSP
+26 VVAYELLFRNSAE
-38 KNYFPDICEGEATA
+38 NFFPDIEEGQATA

-65 HITSGKKA
+65 HITSGKTA
-73 LINIGPESLEL
+73 LINIGPDSLKHN
-84 DLCAFLPCQDVVI
+84 LCDFLPCKDVVI
-97 ELLETIEPN
+97 ELLETIEPT
-106 DENYEMCRDLFHRNY
+106 DDNYQLCRELFHKNY
-121 KLALDDFVYKP
+121 KLALDDFVYNE
-132 QWDRFLKLVKLIKFD
+132 QWERFLKFIKLVKFD
-147 ISITPLSE
+147 IAQTPLSDIAE
-155 ITPVIK
+155 IVE
-161 KLQKHKKI
+161 KLKQHKKI
-169 KLLAEKL
+169 KILAEKI
-176 ETQEDF
+176 ETQADYYQ
-182 ELAHK
+182 AHK

-199 KPTMIKQNDIDYN
+199 KPTMHEQQDIDYN
-212 YSLVVAIYAEI
+212 YALVVAIYAQV
-223 MKPSPDIKAIAGLFE
+223 MKPSPDIKQISALFE
-238 LDAALAYKLLRLINS
+238 ADAALAYKLMRLINS

-264 LKQALVYL
+264 IKQALVYL

-313 KVAKQ
+313 QVSKSLA
-318 QSGEAFLTGLFS
+318 GEAFLTGLFS

-349 PDEIKAALLDEKNTL
+349 PDDIKAALLNEKNTL
-364 YYILNVVKAFETGSW
+364 YYILNVVQAYETGSW
-379 WALEQAVILINLDS
+379 WTLEKAVILLNVKSDV
-393 KALPDLYQQAVD
+393 LPGLYNQAVD

>member
-1 LVNLIKVGNVSVFVA
+1 MSVFVA
-16 RQAIFNRRQN
+16 RQAIFNRSKK

-38 KNYFPDICEGEATA
+38 KNYFPDIAEGQATA

-73 LINIGPESLEL
+73 LINIGPESLKL

-97 ELLETIEPN
+97 ELLETIEPT
-106 DENYEMCRDLFHRNY
+106 DDNYELCRGLFHSNY

-147 ISITPLSE
+147 IAITPLSE
-155 ITPVIK
+155 IQPIVT
-161 KLQKHKKI
+161 KLQAHKQIKI
-169 KLLAEKL
+169 LAEKI
-176 ETQEDF
+176 ETQEDY
-182 ELAHK
+182 ELAFD

-212 YSLVVAIYAEI
+212 YGLVVAIYAEI
-223 MKPSPDIKAIAGLFE
+223 MKQSPDIKTIASLFE

-253 GVFPIQSKISS
+253 GVFPIQSQISS

-284 VTAHTAGK
+284 VTAHTTGK

-301 VVRARFCELIAK
+301 VVRARFCELVAK
-313 KVAKQ
+313 KVNKS

-349 PDEIKAALLDEKNTL
+349 PDEIKTALLGEKNTL
-364 YYILNVVKAFETGSW
+364 YYILNVVKAYETGSW
-379 WALEQAVILINLDS
+379 WALEQAVLLLNIDSAIL
-393 KALPDLYQQAVD
+393 PPLYQQSVD
-405 WADNYKNNS
+405 WADSYKNNI

>member
-1 LVNLIKVGNVSVFVA
+1 MSVFVA
-16 RQAIFNRRQN
+16 RQAIFNRRQK

-38 KNYFPDICEGEATA
+38 KNFFPDIAEGQATA

-97 ELLETIEPN
+97 ELLESIEPT
-106 DENYEMCRDLFHRNY
+106 DTNYELCRELFHSNFN
-121 KLALDDFVYKP
+121 LALDDFVYKP

-147 ISITPLSE
+147 ITITPLND
-155 ITPVIK
+155 IHPIIK
-161 KLQKHKKI
+161 KLKDHKQI
-169 KLLAEKL
+169 KLLAEKI
-176 ETQEDF
+176 ETQE
-182 ELAHK
+182 EYEVAAG

-199 KPTMIKQNDIDYN
+199 KPTMMKHNDIDYN
-212 YSLVVAIYAEI
+212 YGLVVAIYAEI
-223 MKPSPDIKAIAGLFE
+223 MGPNPDLTKIAALFE

-253 GVFPIQSKISS
+253 GVFPIQSKIAS

-272 GHERLKK
+272 GQERLKK

-313 KVAKQ
+313 KVAKH

-349 PDEIKAALLDEKNTL
+349 QDDIRAALLEEKNTL
-364 YYILNVVKAFETGSW
+364 YYILKVVKAYETGSW
-379 WALEQAVILINLDS
+379 WALEQAVIFLNIQSDI
-393 KALPDLYQQAVD
+393 LPELYQKSVD
-405 WADNYKNNS
+405 WADSYKNNI

>member
-1 LVNLIKVGNVSVFVA
+1 MSVFVA
-16 RQAIFNRRQN
+16 RQAIFNRSKK

-38 KNYFPDICEGEATA
+38 KNYFPDIAEGQATA

-73 LINIGPESLEL
+73 LINIGPESLKL

-97 ELLETIEPN
+97 ELLETIEPT
-106 DENYEMCRDLFHRNY
+106 DDNYELCRGLFHSNY

-132 QWDRFLKLVKLIKFD
+132 QWERFLKLVKLIKFD
-147 ISITPLSE
+147 IAITPLSE
-155 ITPVIK
+155 IQPIVT
-161 KLQKHKKI
+161 KLQAHKQIKI
-169 KLLAEKL
+169 LAEKI
-176 ETQEDF
+176 ETQEDY
-182 ELAHK
+182 ELAFD

-212 YSLVVAIYAEI
+212 YGLVVAIYAEI
-223 MKPSPDIKAIAGLFE
+223 MKQSPDIKTIASLFE

-253 GVFPIQSKISS
+253 GVFPIQSQISS

-301 VVRARFCELIAK
+301 VVRARFCELVAK
-313 KVAKQ
+313 KVNKS

-349 PDEIKAALLDEKNTL
+349 PDEIKTALLGDKNTL
-364 YYILNVVKAFETGSW
+364 YYILNVVKAYETGSW
-379 WALEQAVILINLDS
+379 WALEQAVLLLNIDSAIL
-393 KALPDLYQQAVD
+393 PPLYQQSVD
-405 WADNYKNNS
+405 WADSYKNNI

>member
-1 LVNLIKVGNVSVFVA
+1 MDLNKVGKVSVFVA
-16 RQAIFNRRQN
+16 RQAIFNRRQK

-38 KNYFPDICEGEATA
+38 KNFFPDIAEGQATA

-97 ELLETIEPN
+97 ELLESIEPT
-106 DENYEMCRDLFHRNY
+106 DTNYELCRELFHSNFN
-121 KLALDDFVYKP
+121 LALDDFVYKP

-147 ISITPLSE
+147 ITITPLDD
-155 ITPVIK
+155 IHPIIK
-161 KLQKHKKI
+161 KLKDHKQI
-169 KLLAEKL
+169 KLLAEKI
-176 ETQEDF
+176 ETQQEY
-182 ELAHK
+182 EVAAG

-199 KPTMIKQNDIDYN
+199 KPTMMKHNDIDYN
-212 YSLVVAIYAEI
+212 YGLVVAIYAEI
-223 MKPSPDIKAIAGLFE
+223 MKPNPDLTAIAQLFE

-253 GVFPIQSKISS
+253 GVFPIQSKIAS

-272 GHERLKK
+272 GQERLKK

-313 KVAKQ
+313 KVAKH

-349 PDEIKAALLDEKNTL
+349 QDDIKAALLEEKNTL
-364 YYILNVVKAFETGSW
+364 YYILKVVKAYETGSW
-379 WALEQAVILINLDS
+379 WALEQAVIFLNIQSDI
-393 KALPDLYQQAVD
+393 LPELYQMSVD
-405 WADNYKNNS
+405 WADSYKNNI

>member
-1 LVNLIKVGNVSVFVA
+1 VSVFVA
-16 RQAIFNRRQN
+16 RQAIFNRSKK

-38 KNYFPDICEGEATA
+38 KNYFPDIAEGQATA

-73 LINIGPESLEL
+73 LINIGPESLKL

-97 ELLETIEPN
+97 ELLETIEPT
-106 DENYEMCRDLFHRNY
+106 DDNYELCRGLFHSNY

-147 ISITPLSE
+147 IAITPLSE
-155 ITPVIK
+155 IQPIVT
-161 KLQKHKKI
+161 KLQAHKQIKI
-169 KLLAEKL
+169 LAEKI
-176 ETQEDF
+176 ETHEDY
-182 ELAHK
+182 ELAFD

-199 KPTMIKQNDIDYN
+199 KPTMIKQNDIDYK
-212 YSLVVAIYAEI
+212 YGLVVAIYAEI
-223 MKPSPDIKAIAGLFE
+223 MKQSPDIKTIASLFE

-253 GVFPIQSKISS
+253 GVFPIQSQISS

-301 VVRARFCELIAK
+301 VVRARFCELVAK
-313 KVAKQ
+313 KVNKS

-349 PDEIKAALLDEKNTL
+349 PDEIKTALLGEKNTL
-364 YYILNVVKAFETGSW
+364 YYILNVVKAYETGSW
-379 WALEQAVILINLDS
+379 WALEQAVLLLNIDSAIL
-393 KALPDLYQQAVD
+393 PPLYQQSVD
-405 WADNYKNNS
+405 WADSYKNNI